1 LSGAPNRE
9 ALTRMMAYLREEA
22 QRNALQRVSDL
33 LDAAILA
40 ASAPSTGQQEAE
52 RRLN

>member
-1 LSGAPNRE
+1 LSGGPNRE

-40 ASAPSTGQQEAE
+40 ASTLPTENQETQG
-52 RRLN
+52 RLN

>member
-1 LSGAPNRE
+1 MSGAPNRE

-22 QRNALQRVSDL
+22 QRNALQRVTDL

-40 ASAPSTGQQEAE
+40 ASAPQAAARETQG
-52 RRLN
+52 RLN

>member
-1 LSGAPNRE
+1 LSGGPNRE
-9 ALTRMMAYLREEA
+9 VLTRMMAYLREEA

-40 ASAPSTGQQEAE
+40 ASSQPKEGRETRG
-52 RRLN
+52 RLN

>member
-1 LSGAPNRE
+1 
-9 ALTRMMAYLREEA
+9 MMAYLREEA

-40 ASAPSTGQQEAE
+40 TSSQPKEGQETQG
-52 RRLN
+52 RLN

>member
-1 LSGAPNRE
+1 
-9 ALTRMMAYLREEA
+9 MMAYLREEA

-33 LDAAILA
+33 LDAAIVA
-40 ASAPSTGQQEAE
+40 ASTPPPEGETQ